1 MPDSRKTTRD
11 DAGGQSDGTV
21 ERSAEATKTT
31 TAAAGKTGKPRPSRK
46 GARKRRRIAKGV
58 YSDRYG
64 WAATVK
70 VNGRQREQRFTRNT
84 PLKTIRRWQDETRA
98 ALHTL
103 PRGARHTLA
112 ADAER
117 YLKQVESQLVSGKAR
132 RHNIAVWVERF
143 GHLQTLQLV
152 HHMNELNEQMRTW
165 RERYSGSSLRHRRN
179 ALTHLVKILYGRTAA
194 QGLSDLVSFPSNPPK
209 ARWLEWEHITA
220 VLHELEPGTQMT
232 ARLHVLHCTGM
243 RPAQLGRLEAENF
256 RLDDKIPHVLVP
268 AAKGGEP
275 SAIPLS
281 ADGIEAAREFIAL
294 NAYGP
299 VDTTRANVL
308 LGKAARQAGRP
319 GFTTYQIRHSFATA
333 LRRSGADL
341 ADIQSL
347 YGHTNAKTTAIY
359 APEQLEKQ
367 RQAVERMSAADRT
380 PRRREPAHTS
390 DASHR
395 DTADGSTPAKSTT
408 PRPRA

>member
-1 MPDSRKTTRD
+1 MERRKTTKAETGRQ
-11 DAGGQSDGTV
+11 ANETV
-21 ERSAEATKTT
+21 EVSTSTAEK
-31 TAAAGKTGKPRPSRK
+31 AAKRKDRKPRPSQK
-46 GARKRRRIAKGV
+46 GARTRKRVAKGV

-70 VNGRQREQRFTRNT
+70 VDGRQRERRFPRNT
-84 PLKTIRRWQDETRA
+84 PVKTIRRWQDETPA
-98 ALHTL
+98 ALRTL
-103 PRGARHTLA
+103 PRNAKHTLA

-117 YLKQVESQLVSGKAR
+117 YLKQVDGQVVGIAAR
-132 RHNIAVWVERF
+132 RHHIETWFKRF
-143 GHLQTLQLV
+143 GHLQTLQLA
-152 HHMNELNEQMRTW
+152 HHLNALNEQMREW
-165 RERYSGSSLRHRRN
+165 RKRYSASTCKHRRT
-179 ALTHLVKILYGRTAA
+179 ALTHLVKVLYGQGAA
-194 QGLSDLVSFPSNPPK
+194 VALSDLVRFPPGRPK
-209 ARWLEWEHITA
+209 ARWLEREHITD
-220 VLHELEPGTQMT
+220 VLHELEPGRRMT
-232 ARLHVLHCTGM
+232 ARLQMLHYTGM

-256 RLDDKIPHVLVP
+256 RLDDDIPHVLVP

-275 SAIPLS
+275 AAIPLS
-281 ADGIEAAREFIAL
+281 ADGIEAAREFMAL
-294 NAYGP
+294 KAYGP

-308 LGKAARQAGRP
+308 LRKAARQAGRP

-367 RQAVERMSAADRT
+367 REAVERMSAADRT
-380 PRRREPAHTS
+380 ARRREPARTG

-395 DTADGSTPAKSTT
+395 DTATGSTPAKSRT